1 MMSKPSVEVGMTP
14 LAFEEKLQEEHRWWA
29 GVAAHLREQDYV
41 DEQSLGQLRVAEE
54 KLTVVENAL
63 RRLERGI
70 FGRCEICGAEIEEE
84 RLESLLTCDC
94 TRCAGCAAKLSL
106 RIQRGCSSHRS
117 RTLKRS
123 VSVMPQGLT
132 HAVA

>member
-1 MMSKPSVEVGMTP
+1 MMSQPSVEVGMTP
-14 LAFEEKLQEEHRWWA
+14 LAFEKKLQEEHRWWIS
-29 GVAAHLREQDYV
+29 VATHLREQDYV

-54 KLTVVENAL
+54 KLTVIEHAL

-70 FGRCEICGAEIEEE
+70 LGRCEICGAEIEKE

-94 TRCAGCAAKLSL
+94 TRCAECAAKLSM
-106 RIQRGCSSHRS
+106 RIWHGYSSHRN

-123 VSVMPQGLT
+123 TGVMQQRLT
-132 HAVA
+132 YTVA